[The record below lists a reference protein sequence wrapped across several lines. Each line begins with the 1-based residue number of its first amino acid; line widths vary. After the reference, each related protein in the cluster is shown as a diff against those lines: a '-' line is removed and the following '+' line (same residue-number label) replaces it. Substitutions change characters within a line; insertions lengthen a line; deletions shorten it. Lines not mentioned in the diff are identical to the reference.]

1 MRHKL
6 RNNNHITNAT
16 KTSFTSV
23 KCAIFIHKNKK
34 KKGRL
39 ITMKKVIIKL
49 NNITI
54 GESEMTFSEI
64 TEAESAGFTIIPK

>member
-1 MRHKL
+1 MISYKPQPH
-6 RNNNHITNAT
+6 NNAT
-16 KTSFTSV
+16 KASFTSV
-23 KCAIFIHKNKK
+23 KGAIFIHKNKK